1 MSVLPPQAAKRF
13 KRWLFRVAL
22 IVLALLLIFSVV
34 LWEKL
39 YHAYPQRLPEN
50 VANSEFKYGSIGIE
64 EPGGIPYWIW
74 LTLPQI
80 FPEHLPGPGGYTS
93 LGILW
98 EPGSE
103 MPIGFSKRRIGY
115 DRVGLN
121 CALCHTG
128 SYRLAQ
134 DEQRTSTTNI
144 MVGAPAT
151 KFDTQGYLQFLTACA
166 NDARFNADTI
176 LGAIEYNTKLSALDK
191 AIYRYVLIPGT
202 QKALIAQGK
211 AALWMKPRP
220 PWGPGR
226 IDPFNPVKFGMLKM
240 DPKDDSTVG
249 NSDMMPLWAM
259 SARKSLDD
267 GFHLH
272 WDGLST
278 NLLDCS
284 LAGALGDGAT
294 RKSLP
299 VEQIEK
305 LVEEIKRLPA
315 PLWPLDID
323 EKLASEGGKLFAE
336 HCARCHGMD
345 GAQTNKPLTFSEIAN
360 GALNAHATDPNRLAM
375 WNVTDSQ
382 GRTPHE
388 IYNDFGN
395 GYFWDLDSFR
405 ATKGYVSVP
414 LNGIW
419 ARGPYL
425 HNGSVPTL
433 MDLLN
438 PPLSPAA
445 TKAMLDS
452 GDSQLFEALTDE
464 LATTARPRP
473 SQADANKARERT
485 HKFVQAVVAQ
495 ARERGVRPPVFLRGC
510 DVLDATNVGF
520 VADGSVPVGRN
531 GLFLYATFIQGNSN
545 AGHLWGT
552 ELTKEQKVAIV
563 EFLKSIPKSSGVT
576 NVK

>member
-1 MSVLPPQAAKRF
+1 MSALPPQAAKRF
-13 KRWLFRVAL
+13 KQWLFRATL
-22 IVLALLLIFSVV
+22 VLVGLLLVITAV

-39 YHAYPQRLPEN
+39 YHAYPQRLPDGER
-50 VANSEFKYGSIGIE
+50 SEFLYGSIGVE
-64 EPGGIPYWIW
+64 ESGGIPYWIW

-80 FPEHLPGPGGYTS
+80 FPEHLPGPGGYSS

-98 EPGSE
+98 EPGAE
-103 MPIGFSKRRIGY
+103 MPVGFSKRRIGY
-115 DRVGLN
+115 ERVGLN

-128 SYRLAQ
+128 SYRIMQ
-134 DEQRTSTTNI
+134 DEQRTSTTEI
-144 MVGAPAT
+144 LVGAPAN
-151 KFDTQGYLQFLTACA
+151 KFDTQAYLQFLTACA

-176 LGAIEYNTKLSALDK
+176 LAAIEYNTKLTALDK
-191 AIYRYVLIPGT
+191 AIYRYALIPGT
-202 QKALIAQGK
+202 RKALLAQGK
-211 AALWMKPRP
+211 SAEWMKSRP
-220 PWGPGR
+220 AWGPGR

-240 DPKDDSTVG
+240 DAKNDHTVG

-259 SARKSLDD
+259 AQRRSSND

-278 NLLDCS
+278 DLLDCS

-299 VEQIEK
+299 VKHIAK
-305 LVEEIKRLPA
+305 IVEEIKILPV
-315 PLWPLDID
+315 PQWPLEVN

-336 HCARCHGMD
+336 HCAQCHGD
-345 GAQTNKPLTFSEIAN
+345 EGPQTNKPFEFAKQPN
-360 GALNAHATDPNRLAM
+360 GTLHATDPHRLAM
-375 WNVTDSQ
+375 WNVTDTK
-382 GRTPHE
+382 GRAPYQ

-395 GYFWDLDSFR
+395 GYSWDLTTFEP
-405 ATKGYVSVP
+405 TKGYSSVP

-433 MDLLN
+433 VDLLN
-438 PPLSPAA
+438 PPLSAA
-445 TKAMLDS
+445 DTKAMLDS
-452 GDSQLFEALTDE
+452 VDPHMFTLLSEE
-464 LATTARPRP
+464 LASSDRPRP
-473 SQADANKARERT
+473 SQADANSAREKI
-485 HKFVQAVVAQ
+485 HKFVHAVVTQSRQRA
-495 ARERGVRPPVFLRGC
+495 VRPPVFLRGC

-520 VADGSVPVGRN
+520 VSDGSVAVGRN

-545 AGHLWGT
+545 AGHLYGT
-552 ELTKEQKVAIV
+552 ELTQEQKLAII
-563 EFLKSIPKSSGVT
+563 EFLKSTPKSGGVT